1 MRAYNKVNRKFRAA
15 KVKAAVKAS
24 GVVIIA
30 KAKCIFTYQIKIL
43 KRMACK
49 FLQIKEDSTLK
60 ETRKL
65 YA

>member
-15 KVKAAVKAS
+15 KVKDAAKTSDVS
-24 GVVIIA
+24 EIA

-49 FLQIKEDSTLK
+49 FLQIKEASTLK